1 MASAYGHGTFAPG
14 SYKLLLDL
22 ARSRKVLFFG
32 GKGGVGKTTVS
43 SATALARANEGAK
56 VLLVS
61 TDPAHN
67 LGHLFDRQIG
77 PLPVRLTAG
86 LDAVELDP
94 DETVESHVKEVSL
107 ALHQLM
113 PVTQHGEIDK
123 HMELSRDAPGMHEAA
138 LLERIADIIE
148 NNVGDYDLIVF
159 DTAPS
164 GHTARLMVLPEMM
177 SAWTEGLI
185 KRREKADR
193 FAEVVRD
200 LGRDSSMEDKTIG
213 GADMADQE
221 KESRIRQILLRR
233 RHKFTHLR
241 DALADADTTSF
252 VIVLAAERLPV
263 LESIELYKQL
273 GKAGVTIGGMV
284 VNKRSP
290 IGQGEF
296 LDARRAQE
304 DRHLATL
311 DEELNNVPRQ
321 ELTLAGQDVVGLA
334 ALEKFSETLAGP

>member
-1 MASAYGHGTFAPG
+1 MAHSHGHGALTTG

-22 ARSRKVLFFG
+22 ARNRKLLFFG

-43 SATALARANEGAK
+43 SATALARANEGAS

-67 LGHLFDRQIG
+67 LGHLFDRAIG
-77 PLPVRLTAG
+77 PQPVRITAG
-86 LDAVELDP
+86 LDAMELDP
-94 DETVESHVKEVSL
+94 GETVDAHLREVQA

-123 HMELSRDAPGMHEAA
+123 HMALSRDAPGMHEAA
-138 LLERIADIIE
+138 ILERIADVVE
-148 NNVGDYDLIVF
+148 QGSKEYDLIVF

-193 FAEVVRD
+193 FAEFVRD

-213 GADMADQE
+213 SKGGEANEQE
-221 KESRIRQILLRR
+221 KESQIRRILLRR
-233 RHKFTHLR
+233 RRKFVHLR
-241 DALADADTTSF
+241 DKLADKSLTSF
-252 VIVLAAERLPV
+252 IIVLAAERLPV
-263 LESIELYKQL
+263 LETIELHQQL
-273 GKAGVTIGGMV
+273 EKANISVDCLV
-284 VNKRSP
+284 VNKRAP
-290 IGQGEF
+290 KGMGDF
-296 LDARRAQE
+296 LDERHDQE
-304 DRHLATL
+304 EQHLQVLEAHL
-311 DEELNNVPRQ
+311 RDLPRQ
-321 ELTLAGQDVVGLA
+321 DVFLQSRDVLGLPGLEALASSL
-334 ALEKFSETLAGP
+334 